1 MVGGELGLGV
11 LHGGGHSSGGRRG
24 GQPAILFWLVVVMLL
39 CVAFTQR
46 KVIAHIP
53 QACWKAYR
61 KGVKARRRG
70 SDPEHDSDAS
80 DGEKRLPP
88 ALGEGEGFRID
99 LDQEGKEERTRRQP
113 RESSEDEAES
123 SSEEELSDD
132 ELAAHL
138 ITTPLEELISNGRG

>member
-24 GQPAILFWLVVVMLL
+24 GQPAILFWLVVVVLL
-39 CVAFTQR
+39 CVALTQR

-80 DGEKRLPP
+80 GGEKRLPP
-88 ALGEGEGFRID
+88 ALGEGEVFPID
-99 LDQEGKEERTRRQP
+99 LDQEDKEERTRRQP

-138 ITTPLEELISNGRG
+138 ITTPLDELIPNGRD